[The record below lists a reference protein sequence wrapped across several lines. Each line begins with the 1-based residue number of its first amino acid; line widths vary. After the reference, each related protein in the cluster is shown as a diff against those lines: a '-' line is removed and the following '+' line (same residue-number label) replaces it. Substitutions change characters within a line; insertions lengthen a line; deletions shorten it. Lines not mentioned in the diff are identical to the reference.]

1 MAFPAEK
8 YNYIIARREDN
19 HKPFKVIALSTYCGK
34 AVRGIAKCDP
44 RDEFDEHTGMRLA
57 AARCNMKVAEKRY
70 KRAHAQYLEARE
82 AANNAITLLE
92 DKGDYLKHA
101 GDEYRAAQSELAAIE
116 SSL

>member
-8 YNYIIARREDN
+8 YNYIITNKEN
-19 HKPFKVIALSTYCGK
+19 YKPFKVIALSTYCGK
-34 AVRGIAKCDP
+34 TVRGIAKCDP

-70 KRAHAQYLEARE
+70 KRAHAQYLEARD

-92 DKGDYLKHA
+92 DKGDYLEHA
-101 GDEYRAAQSELAAIE
+101 AEEYRAAQSELAAIE
-116 SSL
+116 GSL